1 MRPFIWIGK
10 GDATAVDVVSI
21 GGRGGN
27 GYQWMV
33 VMGIGGWWWVSVDVV
48 GISGRG
54 GNGLGTGRD
63 AVDPLDRDTSQ
74 GIGEIGKRR
83 ASRKF
88 KKSENVHFS
97 FFLKSVKC
105 MEF

>member
-1 MRPFIWIGK
+1 M
-10 GDATAVDVVSI
+10 DVVSI

-74 GIGEIGKRR
+74 GIGEIGKMR
-83 ASRKF
+83 ARSKSHKMCIF
-88 KKSENVHFS
+88 LLTKKCYTRGV
-97 FFLKSVKC
+97 SVSDSYSGFEC
-105 MEF
+105 I

>member
-1 MRPFIWIGK
+1 MPM
-10 GDATAVDVVSI
+10 DVVSI
-21 GGRGGN
+21 GGIGGWRWVSVDLVDI
-27 GYQWMV
+27 GYSV
-33 VMGIGGWWWVSVDVV
+33 GISGIGGWWWVLGIRWISVDLV
-48 GISGRG
+48 GIGGLSGS
-54 GNGLGTGRD
+54 GLGTGRD

-97 FFLKSVKC
+97 F
-105 MEF
+105 

>member
-1 MRPFIWIGK
+1 
-10 GDATAVDVVSI
+10 
-21 GGRGGN
+21 
-27 GYQWMV
+27 MV
-33 VMGIGGWWWVSVDVV
+33 GIRWVSVDLV
-48 GISGRG
+48 GIGGLSGS
-54 GNGLGTGRD
+54 GLGTGRD

-97 FFLKSVKC
+97 F
-105 MEF
+105 